1 MPVSA
6 RLSVLPAALET
17 AIESPRFREYLAA
30 GYGTC
35 TDIAS
40 AMNEE
45 PKVSPAALRQMIRTR
60 LAAGSLFPIDGTVLA
75 GKATAKR
82 CPLCRRLILDGDIE
96 QEVVVGPTTVLAHW
110 DCYSI
115 WQQEADAVAR
125 TPQHSVKT
133 LTPLHIVRE
142 DGDGINPPTAEYVV
156 SFGGAK
162 DGVGTVVLAKP
173 QGFDALVVL
182 LRGLSI
188 AHAEIGTACQVL
200 TEQAH
205 HEISDVT
212 LTPAVLRRFRL

>member
-1 MPVSA
+1 MQVSA
-6 RLSVLPAALET
+6 RLSVLPAVLET

-82 CPLCRRLILDGDIE
+82 CPLCRRPVLDGDIE

-125 TPQHSVKT
+125 TAASSKRRDMSATLFHSIF
-133 LTPLHIVRE
+133 PL
-142 DGDGINPPTAEYVV
+142 GPP
-156 SFGGAK
+156 
-162 DGVGTVVLAKP
+162 P
-173 QGFDALVVL
+173 
-182 LRGLSI
+182 
-188 AHAEIGTACQVL
+188 
-200 TEQAH
+200 
-205 HEISDVT
+205 
-212 LTPAVLRRFRL
+212 

>member
-6 RLSVLPAALET
+6 RLPVLPAALET
-17 AIESPRFREYLAA
+17 AIESSRFREYLAS

-40 AMNEE
+40 VMNEE
-45 PKVSPAALRQMIRTR
+45 PKVSIAALRQMIRTR

-75 GKATAKR
+75 GKATGKL
-82 CPLCRRLILDGDIE
+82 CTLCRMSISEGDIE
-96 QEVVVGPTTVLAHW
+96 QEVVVGPTTVFAHW

-115 WQQEADAVAR
+115 WRQEADAMAR

-133 LTPLHIVRE
+133 LTPLHIERV
-142 DGDGINPPTAEYVV
+142 DGDGINPPTAEYAV
-156 SFGGAK
+156 SFGGSN
-162 DGVGTVVLAKP
+162 DREGTVLLAKP
-173 QGFDALVVL
+173 QGLDALTAL
-182 LRGLSI
+182 LRGLNI

-212 LTPAVLRRFRL
+212 LTPAVLRRFRV